1 MGLLILAELP
11 RCTISFRAAGEELV
25 CSKLKAAGDGPSGRQ
40 AVPWAAIPSH
50 RVEWVMSGL
59 TAFRGPEV
67 PGHAGVTRGPLR
79 IAECS
84 PGQLSHQ
91 TPGSRPLRTVDF
103 QV

>member
-59 TAFRGPEV
+59 MAFRGPEV
-67 PGHAGVTRGPLR
+67 LLGLPNVPQASSLTRPQAPGP
-79 IAECS
+79 
-84 PGQLSHQ
+84 
-91 TPGSRPLRTVDF
+91 
-103 QV
+103 